1 MFTRSSGSESS
12 LDKSCATREF
22 AGKSFQLIIHEFII
36 KTLSSVVAFESGY
49 SLGMLETKGRY
60 FHPGCSPSKCHSII
74 QTRGG
79 KATIF
84 ETFYSSIISIYIML
98 RTYNAMNQCKYANG
112 QPEQKYIADYDLIP
126 FPERR
131 INVIITG

>member
-22 AGKSFQLIIHEFII
+22 VGKSFQLIIHEFII

-79 KATIF
+79 EATIF
-84 ETFYSSIISIYIML
+84 ETFYSSIIWIYIML
-98 RTYNAMNQCKYANG
+98 RTNANMKMVSLNG
-112 QPEQKYIADYDLIP
+112 NIQLITTSYP
-126 FPERR
+126 FVSEEL
-131 INVIITG
+131 T